1 MNAEQTLL
9 ADVEQETADRA
20 DLTPDPD
27 VPHHRG
33 YARSPVDVLRLVGG
47 LILIAA
53 GVGIANLFDSAFL
66 GLALDGE
73 SALSGLPD
81 WVRDIPIAVLA
92 AGIAIAAIGSIGWSL
107 IRTRFRRA
115 TFMLVAFASAVGLS
129 AIAGNL
135 LQALVDPDVQDA
147 LVITDLPLLR
157 YRIDNGVSPSD
168 PLVAGAIAMLGVS
181 TSFLSNTVTRRI
193 GALLAF
199 CVAVSV
205 FATAIPA
212 LGLVTDIGIGLTVAS
227 AVLLIG
233 GRHDLAPQE
242 WEIRSALHRIGLPA
256 DNLERL
262 SVDARGSSP
271 WLATGDHDAM
281 FVKVLGRD
289 ERSADLLFRAYRWL
303 RYRKTGDHRPFISL
317 RRAVEHEALVSLQ
330 ASSLGIPTPR
340 ILGVAEAGVDG
351 MAVVYEALDGV
362 SADQLEDISDEALES
377 IWEMISSLHKR
388 RIAHRDLRLANIFI
402 TNDGQPL
409 LIDFGFSE
417 LAASDQLLGTDV
429 AELLASTT
437 PVVGAER
444 AVAAAHRASGL
455 VELER
460 AFPWLTKSTLSTAT
474 REAVGKDGLKQIR
487 TLMVDSCGLPEEE
500 AVRIERL
507 NPKTIFTVLTIALSI
522 WFLAP
527 QFADFGT
534 IMDQVREASIGWALV
549 AAFASFITYVAATGS
564 LLGALPVRLAFFPAL
579 TAQVASSFANR
590 VTPAKVGGVA
600 TNIRY
605 MQKQGVPVTTGVTA
619 VGLNAVA
626 GVIIHVSLI
635 VVFTF
640 LASSDN
646 SDSSLPLPS
655 PGVLLIGI
663 LIALGIIAVSYAI
676 PLTRRLI
683 NTHIVPQLKSGLSTI
698 VELSKQP
705 TKLALLFGGSAVIT
719 LANMAAMMTSLIAF
733 GSTAPLPIVG
743 LLFLTGSA
751 VANAAPTPGGVGAAE
766 AALIAAFSTV
776 EEAEVVIPAVFLFRF
791 VTFWLPI
798 LPGWIALDWMRR
810 RDLI

>member
-1 MNAEQTLL
+1 MNAAQSVPPR
-9 ADVEQETADRA
+9 DVD
-20 DLTPDPD
+20 
-27 VPHHRG
+27 HHRG
-33 YARSPVDVLRLVGG
+33 YAQSPVDVLRLVGG
-47 LILIAA
+47 LILIAV

-66 GLALDGE
+66 GLALDGQ

-81 WVRDIPIAVLA
+81 WVRDVPIAILA
-92 AGIAIAAIGSIGWSL
+92 AGIVIAAVGAIGWSL
-107 IRTRFRRA
+107 LRTRFRRA
-115 TFMLVAFASAVGLS
+115 TFMLVAFAAAAGLS

-147 LVITDLPLLR
+147 LVTTDLPLLR
-157 YRIDNGVSPSD
+157 YRIDNGASPSD

-181 TSFLSNTVTRRI
+181 TSFLSNTTVRRV

-205 FATAIPA
+205 FAAAIPA
-212 LGLVTDIGIGLTVAS
+212 LGLITDIGIGITVAS
-227 AVLLIG
+227 VVLLIG

-242 WEIRSALHRIGLPA
+242 WEIRSALQAIGLPA
-256 DNLERL
+256 DKLEPL
-262 SVDARGSSP
+262 SVDARGSTP
-271 WLATGDHDAM
+271 WLSSGDHDSM

-317 RRAVEHEALVSLQ
+317 RRAVEHEALVALQ
-330 ASSLGIPTPR
+330 ARELGIPTPS

-362 SADQLEDISDEALES
+362 SADQLDDISDDALES
-377 IWEMISSLHKR
+377 IWKMISSLHER
-388 RIAHRDLRLANIFI
+388 RIAHRDLRLANIFVSP
-402 TNDGQPL
+402 DGEPL

-444 AVAAAHRASGL
+444 AVAAAHRASGV

-474 REAVGKDGLKQIR
+474 REAVGKDGLKEIR
-487 TLMVDSCGLPEEE
+487 SLLVDRCGIPEEDP
-500 AVRIERL
+500 VRIERL

-527 QFADFGT
+527 QFADLGN
-534 IMDQVREASIGWALV
+534 IMDQVRDASIGWALV

-605 MQKQGVPVTTGVTA
+605 MQKQGVPLATGVTA

-646 SDSSLPLPS
+646 SNSSLPLPS
-655 PGVLLIGI
+655 TGVLIVAV
-663 LIALGIIAVSYAI
+663 LIAFGIIGLSLAI
-676 PLTRRLI
+676 PLTRKLI
-683 NTHIVPQLKSGLSTI
+683 NTHVVPQLKSGLGTI
-698 VELSKQP
+698 LELSKQP
-705 TKLALLFGGSAVIT
+705 AKLALLFGGSAVIT
-719 LANMAAMMTSLIAF
+719 LANMGAMMASLIAF

-751 VANAAPTPGGVGAAE
+751 VANAAPTPGGVGVAE

-776 EEAEVVIPAVFLFRF
+776 DEAQIVIPAVFLFRF

-798 LPGWIALDWMRR
+798 LPGWISLDWMRR

>member
-1 MNAEQTLL
+1 M
-9 ADVEQETADRA
+9 
-20 DLTPDPD
+20 
-27 VPHHRG
+27 
-33 YARSPVDVLRLVGG
+33 DVLRLVGG
-47 LILIAA
+47 LVLIAI
-53 GVGIANLFDSAFL
+53 GVGIANLFDSALL
-66 GLALDGE
+66 GLADDGE

-81 WVRDIPIAVLA
+81 WVRDIPIAILA
-92 AGIAIAAIGSIGWSL
+92 AGIVIAAVGSVAWAL
-107 IRTRFRRA
+107 LRTRFRRA
-115 TFMLVAFASAVGLS
+115 LFLVSSFTIAAGLS

-135 LQALVDPDVQDA
+135 LQSLVDADVKEA
-147 LVITDLPLLR
+147 LTTTDLPLLR

-181 TSFLSNTVTRRI
+181 TSFLSNLVVRRV
-193 GALLAF
+193 GTLLAF

-205 FATAIPA
+205 FAAAIPA

-227 AVLLIG
+227 AVLLIA

-242 WEIRSALHRIGLPA
+242 WEIRTALHRIGLPA
-256 DNLERL
+256 ENLERL

-271 WLATGDHDAM
+271 WLASGNHDLM

-330 ASSLGIPTPR
+330 ASGLGIPTPR

-362 SADQLEDISDEALES
+362 SADQLDDISDDALDS
-377 IWEMISSLHKR
+377 IWTMVSSLHQR
-388 RIAHRDLRLANIFI
+388 RIAHRDLRLANIFVS
-402 TNDGQPL
+402 DEGDPL

-437 PVVGAER
+437 PVVGAHR
-444 AVAAAHRASGL
+444 AVAAAHRASG
-455 VELER
+455 VEELER
-460 AFPWLTKSTLSTAT
+460 ALPWLTKSTLSTAT
-474 REAVGKDGLKQIR
+474 REAVGKDGLKEIR
-487 TLMVDSCGLPEEE
+487 QLLVNECGIAGEDP
-500 AVRIERL
+500 VRIERL
-507 NPKTIFTVLTIALSI
+507 NPKTIFTVLTIALTI

-527 QFADFGT
+527 QFADFGN
-534 IMDQVREASIGWALV
+534 IVDQVRDASIGWAL
-549 AAFASFITYVAATGS
+549 AAALASFVTYVAATGS

-605 MQKQGVPVTTGVTA
+605 LQKQGVPVATGVTA

-626 GVIIHVSLI
+626 GAIIHVSLI

-646 SDSSLPLPS
+646 SNSSLPLPS
-655 PGVLLIGI
+655 PGVLIVAV
-663 LIALGIIAVSYAI
+663 LIALAVIGVSYAV

-683 NTHIVPQLKSGLSTI
+683 NTHVVPQLKAGLSTI
-698 VELSKQP
+698 IELSKQP
-705 TKLALLFGGSAVIT
+705 SKLVLLFGGSATIT
-719 LANMAAMMTSLIAF
+719 LANMAAMMTSLAAF

-743 LLFLTGSA
+743 LLFLTGLA

-776 EEAEVVIPAVFLFRF
+776 EEAEIVIPAVFLFRF

-798 LPGWIALDWMRR
+798 LPGWIALSWMRR